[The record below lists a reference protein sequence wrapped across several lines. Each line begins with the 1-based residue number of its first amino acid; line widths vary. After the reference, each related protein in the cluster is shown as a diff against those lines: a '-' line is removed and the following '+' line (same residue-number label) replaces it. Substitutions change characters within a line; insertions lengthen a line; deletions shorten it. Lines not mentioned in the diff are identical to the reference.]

1 MNVSLAKK
9 QEEYIAKM
17 IADGDYQNA
26 SELVRD
32 ALRVHQ
38 IYREKLISDLHKEI
52 RKGMEGPFT
61 ETSAEA
67 IVAEEIS
74 TYNKRGRKT
83 S

>member
-1 MNVSLAKK
+1 MNVSLTKK
-9 QEEYIAKM
+9 QEEYITAM

-32 ALRVHQ
+32 ALRLHQ
-38 IYREKLISDLHKEI
+38 IYRQKMMTDLREEI
-52 RKGMEGPFT
+52 RKGMESAFI

-74 TYNKRGRKT
+74 KYKKRERKT
-83 S
+83 Y